1 MTDTKPAEDKTPA
14 FLRPLYPYRAVGEA
28 LDTTRLDD
36 PTYLQMNWVLYE
48 LKCPNPACVLNVR
61 TQGVNVKAMYEEI
74 RDDSGCPACKLQF
87 GPKDE
92 EGYTFKEGEI
102 PHEVLKNNGR
112 WEGFIVR
119 RVIHV
124 AEDVFAAYG
133 QRLYGKSKEQ
143 LTRAETDA
151 ICEEYYRSGDW
162 REPEAKLI
170 ENAKAKHAEMERR
183 REEAIRAA
191 REAEEK
197 NKPAT

>member
-1 MTDTKPAEDKTPA
+1 
-14 FLRPLYPYRAVGEA
+14 
-28 LDTTRLDD
+28 
-36 PTYLQMNWVLYE
+36 MNWVLYE
-48 LKCPNPACVLNVR
+48 LKCPNPDCVLNVR
-61 TQGVNVKAMYEEI
+61 TQGVNVKAMYEKI

-87 GPKDE
+87 GPKDD

-112 WEGFIVR
+112 WPGFLVR

-124 AEDVFAAYG
+124 DEDVFASYG

-197 NKPAT
+197 P